1 VNPVTYL
8 WVHAGDRLQ
17 PLQTQDTPC
26 RKYSNRKMQQQQEE
40 GKLYYCV
47 WKTIFETK
55 KTVVV
60 LISPW
65 RAWTAP
71 QSLKENAA
79 KKRQVARRA
88 RTRERE
94 RERERRGGVW
104 RAREKTRARERGK
117 TQNDRTLAASEVGRT
132 PGTSSGRVFLF
143 LFLRVDGLGNRW
155 FSVNEGI
162 QPVSALATFP
172 VEVHNNVGPVPSLA
186 GTKKCWSS

>member
-1 VNPVTYL
+1 MKSLNCTSESQRKC
-8 WVHAGDRLQ
+8 GQETTDRE
-17 PLQTQDTPC
+17 
-26 RKYSNRKMQQQQEE
+26 KS
-40 GKLYYCV
+40 
-47 WKTIFETK
+47 
-55 KTVVV
+55 
-60 LISPW
+60 
-65 RAWTAP
+65 
-71 QSLKENAA
+71 EN
-79 KKRQVARRA
+79 
-88 RTRERE
+88 ERE
-94 RERERRGGVW
+94 REREKGGGGGGW